1 MKKKRKRNY
10 PARENNKKVTGTIS
24 ISASGSG
31 FLDRE
36 KEKTIYI
43 PLQSLNTALNG
54 DEVETIILPVFSEGK
69 VQGEVVKV
77 LKRKKKVFVG
87 TIDKKPKDSFAF
99 LVPDDSRMYTDI
111 FIPKVSSEAKNGYKA
126 SVQIKEWTDPKK
138 NPLGEIVE
146 VIGRKGDMDAEMESI
161 IIEKGFEKGF
171 SDEAEKEASNLKK
184 KSEAIFK
191 KEAEKRKS
199 FKNVPTFTIDPED
212 AKDFDDAISFRKLS
226 DNLFEVA
233 VHIADVSFWI
243 EEKSLLDR
251 EARKRGFSL
260 YLVDRTIPMLPE
272 ILSNDICS
280 LNPNEDKLTFSV
292 VLQITEDGIL
302 KKAEFLKTVI
312 NSDQRF
318 SYEKAQKIIDEK
330 KSPELE
336 SLLSLSQKLRKKR
349 IENGALDISQ
359 EEIAIDIDQSGHPT
373 NIYIKKPLAT
383 HHLIEEFMVLA
394 NREVASFLSK
404 NKHLCLFRIHDK
416 PDKDSIEN
424 LYRFLSKLGYHPE
437 KKEKGVSS
445 AELNNLLK
453 SLKGKDEE
461 FLVKSVLVRSLPKAI
476 YSTENKGHFALAL
489 TDYAHFTSP
498 IRRYADLLV
507 HRSLAKK
514 MKNMRTGKKESDFY
528 KKTAEILNQREI
540 DSASAERDSIS
551 RKQVEYMMERVGK
564 TYKGII
570 TGVTEWGIY
579 VAELETKS
587 EGMVRLRDMKDD
599 YYTLDKEN
607 FSIVGTRNKK
617 KYSLGSKVKIKVIGG
632 DPDEKTLDYAFV

>member
-10 PARENNKKVTGTIS
+10 PAREKDKKVTGIIS
-24 ISASGSG
+24 VSASGSG

-54 DEVETIILPVFSEGK
+54 DEVEAIILPVFSEGK
-69 VQGEVVKV
+69 VQGEVVKI
-77 LKRKKKVFVG
+77 LKRRKKVFVG

-111 FIPKVSSEAKNGYKA
+111 FIPKVSSEARNGYKA
-126 SVQIKEWTDPKK
+126 SVQIKEWTNPKK

-161 IIEKGFEKGF
+161 IIEKGFKKGF

-199 FKNVPTFTIDPED
+199 FKNVPTFTIDPKD

-226 DNLFEVA
+226 NNLFEVG
-233 VHIADVSFWI
+233 VHIADVAFWI

-292 VLQITEDGIL
+292 VLQITEDGTL

-318 SYEKAQKIIDEK
+318 SYEKAQKMIDEK

-336 SLLSLSQKLRKKR
+336 SLFSLSQKLRKKR

-359 EEIAIDIDQSGHPT
+359 EEIAIDIDQRGHPT

-404 NKHLCLFRIHDK
+404 NRHLCLFRIHDK

-437 KKEKGVSS
+437 KKGKGVSS

-453 SLKGKDEE
+453 SLKEKDEE

-476 YSTENKGHFALAL
+476 YSTENKGHFALSL

-514 MKNMRTGKKESDFY
+514 MKNARTGKKESDFY

-564 TYKGII
+564 TYKGIV

-632 DPDEKTLDYAFV
+632 DPDKKTLDYAFV